1 MVQQPESDDEATIET
16 PRFEPVPLPDD
27 EFKDQLAQVI
37 PHLRAFGRSLSGS
50 RDLADDL
57 VQETLLKAWAARKR
71 FQAGTNMRAWTF
83 IILRNLFLSQMRRA
97 RFKGEWDEIT
107 ASKLLAAPASQ
118 DRHVELGD
126 MQRALLHL
134 PQPQREALILVGAGG
149 FAYEEAA
156 EICGCAVG
164 TIKSRVARGRVA
176 LEDLLTDGKLP
187 SRREHETDGSRT
199 ALQSIM
205 SEVDELSRD
214 RDPRECSRIP
224 TGEIGA
230 VARLSQASRY
240 DGFSRVCAEQSPRTS
255 SSERTSPSIAK
266 AWRRAL
272 PTPAWTVGGATF
284 TNRLE
289 EACTMASILGLSVFT
304 CLRTRRERPEFQTL
318 RALNVTDLGC
328 CMNETQSERSG

>member
-1 MVQQPESDDEATIET
+1 MSEFSTAFTNGGSLTDQPADDRIDEDDEAEVEL
-16 PRFEPVPLPDD
+16 PRPEPVPLPDD

-107 ASKLLAAPASQ
+107 ASKMLAAPASQ
-118 DRHVELGD
+118 DRHVELTD

-176 LEDLLTDGKLP
+176 LEHLLTEGKLP
-187 SRREHETDGSRT
+187 SRREHENEGGQS
-199 ALQSIM
+199 ALASIM
-205 SEVDELSRD
+205 AEVDELSRD
-214 RDPRECSRIP
+214 RDP
-224 TGEIGA
+224 G
-230 VARLSQASRY
+230 
-240 DGFSRVCAEQSPRTS
+240 
-255 SSERTSPSIAK
+255 
-266 AWRRAL
+266 
-272 PTPAWTVGGATF
+272 
-284 TNRLE
+284 
-289 EACTMASILGLSVFT
+289 
-304 CLRTRRERPEFQTL
+304 
-318 RALNVTDLGC
+318 
-328 CMNETQSERSG
+328 

>member
-1 MVQQPESDDEATIET
+1 MSERLAEEEAEDIRAAAEPIPLSD
-16 PRFEPVPLPDD
+16 P

-118 DRHVELGD
+118 DRHIELSD

-176 LEDLLTDGKLP
+176 LESLLNEGKLP
-187 SRREHETDGSRT
+187 SRREYDGGNQT
-199 ALQSIM
+199 PLQSIM
-205 SEVDELSRD
+205 HEVDELSRD
-214 RDPRECSRIP
+214 RDPDRG
-224 TGEIGA
+224 GE
-230 VARLSQASRY
+230 
-240 DGFSRVCAEQSPRTS
+240 
-255 SSERTSPSIAK
+255 
-266 AWRRAL
+266 
-272 PTPAWTVGGATF
+272 
-284 TNRLE
+284 
-289 EACTMASILGLSVFT
+289 
-304 CLRTRRERPEFQTL
+304 
-318 RALNVTDLGC
+318 
-328 CMNETQSERSG
+328 

>member
-1 MVQQPESDDEATIET
+1 MRKVRSPRARTGEQGWVRVSERPVDDDDDEEAEDFVRPEII
-16 PRFEPVPLPDD
+16 PLSDPD
-27 EFKDQLAQVI
+27 FKDQLGAVI

-71 FQAGTNMRAWTF
+71 FQSGTNMRAWTF

-126 MQRALLHL
+126 MQRALMHL

-176 LEDLLTDGKLP
+176 LEDLLSGGKLP
-187 SRREHETDGSRT
+187 SRRQHKTDPNVT
-199 ALQSIM
+199 ALSQIM
-205 SEVDELSRD
+205 NEVDELSRD
-214 RDPRECSRIP
+214 R
-224 TGEIGA
+224 G
-230 VARLSQASRY
+230 
-240 DGFSRVCAEQSPRTS
+240 
-255 SSERTSPSIAK
+255 
-266 AWRRAL
+266 
-272 PTPAWTVGGATF
+272 
-284 TNRLE
+284 
-289 EACTMASILGLSVFT
+289 
-304 CLRTRRERPEFQTL
+304 
-318 RALNVTDLGC
+318 
-328 CMNETQSERSG
+328 

>member
-1 MVQQPESDDEATIET
+1 
-16 PRFEPVPLPDD
+16 
-27 EFKDQLAQVI
+27 VI

-97 RFKGEWDEIT
+97 RFKGEWDELT

-126 MQRALLHL
+126 MQRALMHL

-176 LEDLLTDGKLP
+176 LEALLADGKLP
-187 SRREHETDGSRT
+187 RAAMSTRRDAEQASRRSAATAVDHERSGRSEPGPRSDRRRQLRRSVELREQILEHLERAQLRRPSRKPRAMRCRRRRERWAEPPSRT
-199 ALQSIM
+199 AL
-205 SEVDELSRD
+205 R
-214 RDPRECSRIP
+214 
-224 TGEIGA
+224 
-230 VARLSQASRY
+230 
-240 DGFSRVCAEQSPRTS
+240 
-255 SSERTSPSIAK
+255 K
-266 AWRRAL
+266 H
-272 PTPAWTVGGATF
+272 
-284 TNRLE
+284 
-289 EACTMASILGLSVFT
+289 
-304 CLRTRRERPEFQTL
+304 
-318 RALNVTDLGC
+318 
-328 CMNETQSERSG
+328 

>member
-1 MVQQPESDDEATIET
+1 MSKSGPAADDKTDDQGSANA
-16 PRFEPVPLPDD
+16 EPHVALPDD
-27 EFKDQLAQVI
+27 EFKTQLAQVI
-37 PHLRAFGRSLSGS
+37 PHLRAFGRSLSGN

-97 RFKGEWDEIT
+97 RFKGEWDEVT
-107 ASKLLAAPASQ
+107 ASRLLAAPASQ

-176 LEDLLTDGKLP
+176 LEALLTEGKLP
-187 SRREHETDGSRT
+187 SRHTHKADPGRT
-199 ALQSIM
+199 ALQTIM
-205 SEVDELSRD
+205 SEVDDLSRD
-214 RDPRECSRIP
+214 R
-224 TGEIGA
+224 
-230 VARLSQASRY
+230 
-240 DGFSRVCAEQSPRTS
+240 
-255 SSERTSPSIAK
+255 
-266 AWRRAL
+266 
-272 PTPAWTVGGATF
+272 
-284 TNRLE
+284 
-289 EACTMASILGLSVFT
+289 
-304 CLRTRRERPEFQTL
+304 
-318 RALNVTDLGC
+318 
-328 CMNETQSERSG
+328 

>member
-1 MVQQPESDDEATIET
+1 MASVT
-16 PRFEPVPLPDD
+16 PADNLGDVERAEPVPLPDN
-27 EFKDQLAQVI
+27 EFKQQLAQVI

-97 RFKGEWDEIT
+97 RFKGEWDELT

-118 DRHVELGD
+118 DRHVELAD

-176 LEDLLTDGKLP
+176 LEALLSEGKLP
-187 SRREHETDGSRT
+187 SRREHDNQDRT

-205 SEVDELSRD
+205 NEVDDLSRD
-214 RDPRECSRIP
+214 RLPAPDE
-224 TGEIGA
+224 GE
-230 VARLSQASRY
+230 
-240 DGFSRVCAEQSPRTS
+240 DD
-255 SSERTSPSIAK
+255 
-266 AWRRAL
+266 
-272 PTPAWTVGGATF
+272 
-284 TNRLE
+284 E
-289 EACTMASILGLSVFT
+289 EL
-304 CLRTRRERPEFQTL
+304 
-318 RALNVTDLGC
+318 
-328 CMNETQSERSG
+328 

>member
-1 MVQQPESDDEATIET
+1 MIGGAAATTMHESGRGMSSDNLDDQPAEAA
-16 PRFEPVPLPDD
+16 RAEPVPLSDP
-27 EFKDQLAQVI
+27 EFKQQLAQVI

-97 RFKGEWDEIT
+97 RFKGEWDELT

-176 LEDLLTDGKLP
+176 LEQLLSGGKLP
-187 SRREHETDGSRT
+187 SRRQHKTDPNHS
-199 ALQSIM
+199 ALAQIM
-205 SEVDELSRD
+205 DEVDELAGH
-214 RDPRECSRIP
+214 RE
-224 TGEIGA
+224 
-230 VARLSQASRY
+230 
-240 DGFSRVCAEQSPRTS
+240 
-255 SSERTSPSIAK
+255 
-266 AWRRAL
+266 
-272 PTPAWTVGGATF
+272 
-284 TNRLE
+284 
-289 EACTMASILGLSVFT
+289 
-304 CLRTRRERPEFQTL
+304 
-318 RALNVTDLGC
+318 
-328 CMNETQSERSG
+328 